1 MASQQ
6 DYRLLAQYYLRIA
19 KGSFDPDMANRF
31 RAIAAD
37 YFDLAEQWAG
47 SEPVVQ
53 QQQQA
58 QPDEGA
64 T

>member
-1 MASQQ
+1 VDWQQ
-6 DYRLLAQYYLRIA
+6 NYRLLAQYWLRIA
-19 KGSFDPDMANRF
+19 KGSPDPDIADRF

-37 YFDLAEQWAG
+37 YFDLAEQLGG

-64 T
+64 K

>member
-1 MASQQ
+1 
-6 DYRLLAQYYLRIA
+6 LLAQYWLRLA
-19 KGSFDPDMANRF
+19 KGSSDPDIADRF

-37 YFDLAEQWAG
+37 YFDLAEQLGG

-58 QPDEGA
+58 QTDEGA
-64 T
+64 K